1 MEDSPCHQEMVALA
15 AVGSP
20 EERDR
25 LRDFTNIMLE
35 HDGGTQ
41 ALLMMSRMMSLC
53 VYD

>member
-20 EERDR
+20 EQQGR

-35 HDGGTQ
+35 HDGGTPGSG
-41 ALLMMSRMMSLC
+41 MMGVEDFSK
-53 VYD
+53 